1 MADLSAF
8 PVTTTYPPQRPDA
21 IQLYSFPT
29 PNGVKASI
37 MLEETGLDYEPH
49 LVPLNR
55 TEEPEFLALNPNN
68 KIPAIIDPDGP
79 GGAPMAL
86 WESGAILL
94 YLADKAGTL
103 VPGDPAGRQHCIQ
116 WMFFQVGH
124 VGPMFGQFGYFHKF
138 AGKEIDDPRPKQ
150 RYAGEAKR
158 ALRVIEGRLEGRDH
172 LLGDYTIAD
181 LMIWPWVRG
190 AKVFYGAEDE
200 LDFASFP
207 RTMDWWQRCAE
218 RPASQRG
225 LNIPARD
232 G

>member
-8 PVTTTYPPQRPDA
+8 PITNSYPPERPDA

-37 MLEETGLDYEPH
+37 MLEESGLDYEPH
-49 LVPLNR
+49 LVPLNK
-55 TEEPEFLALNPNN
+55 TEEPDFLSLNPNN

-79 GGAPMAL
+79 GGEPMGL

-94 YLADKAGTL
+94 YLADKSGKL
-103 VPGDPAGRQHCIQ
+103 IPSDPVARLHCIQ
-116 WMFFQVGH
+116 WCFFQVGH
-124 VGPMFGQFGYFHKF
+124 VGPMFGQFGHFYKF
-138 AGKEIDDPRPKQ
+138 AADKVSDPYPKE

-158 ALRVIEGRLEGRDH
+158 AMRVIEGQLEGRDY
-172 LLGDYTIAD
+172 LFDDYTIAD
-181 LMIWPWVRG
+181 LMIWPWIRG
-190 AKVFYGAEDE
+190 AKIFYEAEDA
-200 LDFASFP
+200 LDMASFP

-218 RPASQRG
+218 RPASQKG
-225 LNIPARD
+225 LHIPKRE

>member
-8 PVTTTYPPQRPDA
+8 PITSRWKPENPDV

-49 LVPLNR
+49 LVKLNE
-55 TEEPEFLALNPNN
+55 TETDEFLSLNPNN

-79 GGAPMAL
+79 NGEPMGL

-94 YLADKAGTL
+94 YLADKSGKL
-103 VPGDPAGRQHCIQ
+103 VPSDPVARQHCIQ
-116 WMFFQVGH
+116 WTFFQVGH
-124 VGPMFGQFGYFHKF
+124 VGPMFGQFGHFFKF
-138 AGKEIDDPRPKQ
+138 AADKVSDPYPKE

-158 ALRVIEGRLEGRDH
+158 AMRVIEGQLEGRDY

-181 LMIWPWVRG
+181 LMIWPWIRG
-190 AKVFYGAEDE
+190 AKVFYGAEDA
-200 LDFASFP
+200 LDMQSFP
-207 RTMDWWQRCAE
+207 RTMEWWQRCAE
-218 RPASQRG
+218 RPASVKG
-225 LNIPARD
+225 LDIPSKD

>member
-8 PVTTTYPPQRPDA
+8 PITNTYPPKRPDA

-37 MLEETGLDYEPH
+37 ALEEMGLDYEAH
-49 LVPLNR
+49 TVKLNR

-68 KIPAIIDPDGP
+68 KIPAIIDPNGP
-79 GGAPMAL
+79 NGEPMGL

-94 YLADKAGTL
+94 YLADKSGKLIPA
-103 VPGDPAGRQHCIQ
+103 DPAARQHCIQ

-138 AGKEIDDPRPKQ
+138 AGKEIEDPRPKE

-158 ALRVIEGRLEGRDH
+158 AMRVIEGRLEGREF
-172 LLGDYTIAD
+172 LLDEYSIAD
-181 LMIWPWVRG
+181 VMIWPWIRG
-190 AKVFYGAEDE
+190 AKIFYDATEA
-200 LDFASFP
+200 LDMDSFP
-207 RTMDWWQRCAE
+207 RTMEWWQRCAE

-225 LNIPARD
+225 LDIPSRD